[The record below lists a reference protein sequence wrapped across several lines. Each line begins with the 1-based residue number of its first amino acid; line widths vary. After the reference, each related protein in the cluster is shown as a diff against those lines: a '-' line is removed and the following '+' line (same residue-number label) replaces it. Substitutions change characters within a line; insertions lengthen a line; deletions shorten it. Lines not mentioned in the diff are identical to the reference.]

1 MTPRHFR
8 GVLADEIGHVGDVEP
23 LLQHVIDTLEVIR
36 EEVDMREPRVVA
48 VEFRSEP
55 GIHAGQFVARLR
67 NVDVQQ
73 RVVDPLGE
81 EPVAARFT
89 IAG

>member
-1 MTPRHFR
+1 
-8 GVLADEIGHVGDVEP
+8 
-23 LLQHVIDTLEVIR
+23 
-36 EEVDMREPRVVA
+36 MREPRVVA

-81 EPVAARFT
+81 EPVTARLHHRRITPEIVPGRGVRLGRLQFCSLHQHPDYCK
-89 IAG
+89 